1 MNHKV
6 FSKVGLFVCFAALTI
21 VSCTKKSEE
30 GANSSSSGAVV
41 GDTIKIGT
49 TFFRSGEV
57 ATFGQSTKKGV
68 DLAMEQFNAAG
79 GLNGKKVEVITYDDQ
94 SKPEEVSAVVTKLI
108 TQDNV
113 LAFIG
118 EVASRLSLVA
128 ADKAMQF
135 KTPMLSPSSTN
146 PAVTLKGEYVSRI
159 CFIDPFQGEVMAK
172 FATENLKAKTA
183 VVIRDVKQDYSVGLA
198 DFFIKA
204 FEAKGGKI
212 LTDISYQSGDTDFRA
227 QLTEVKGKNPD
238 VIFLPGYYGDVA
250 LIVQQA
256 RKLGIKKPV
265 LGGDGWE
272 SEDLLK
278 VAGKEALENTYYSN
292 HYAPDTKD
300 PAAQGFIQAFKAKYN
315 GETPDAMAALGFDAF
330 NVLVDAMKRA
340 KSLTREDVKNAL
352 IETKDFAAV
361 TGKITLDKDRNA
373 VKSAVVLKY
382 VDGKPTYFSTVN
394 P

>member
-1 MNHKV
+1 MNQKF
-6 FSKVGLFVCFAALTI
+6 FSKMVLLVSFSALAI
-21 VSCTKKSEE
+21 VSCTKKEQ
-30 GANSSSSGAVV
+30 AVQSGTATPS
-41 GDTIKIGT
+41 DKIVLGHFAALT
-49 TFFRSGEV
+49 GET

-68 DLAMEQFNAAG
+68 DLAMEQYNAAG
-79 GLNGKKVEVITYDDQ
+79 GFNGKQVEVITYDDQ
-94 SKPEEVSAVVTKLI
+94 SKPEEASAVVTKLI

-113 LAFIG
+113 LVVIG

-172 FATENLKAKTA
+172 FALENLKAKTA

-198 DFFIKA
+198 DFFTKA
-204 FEAKGGKI
+204 FLAKGGKI
-212 LTDISYQSGDTDFRA
+212 LTDISYQSGESDFRA
-227 QLTEVKGKNPD
+227 QLTEVKSKNPD

-256 RKLGIKKPV
+256 RKLGLKQPI

-278 VAGKEALENTYYSN
+278 VAGKTALENTYYSN

-300 PAAQGFIQAFKAKYN
+300 PGAQAFINSFKAKYN

-330 NVLVDAMKRA
+330 NVVMNAIKNA
-340 KSLTREDVKNAL
+340 KAVTREDIKNAL
-352 IETKDFAAV
+352 VQTKDFPAV

-373 VKSAVVLKY
+373 VKSAVVLKF
-382 VDGKPTYFSTVN
+382 VDGKATYFTTVN

>member
-1 MNHKV
+1 MNQKF
-6 FSKVGLFVCFAALTI
+6 FSKMALLVSFLALSI
-21 VSCTKKSEE
+21 VSCTKKEE
-30 GANSSSSGAVV
+30 ANQSGSPAV
-41 GDTIKIGT
+41 GDKIRIGHFAALT
-49 TFFRSGEV
+49 GEV

-68 DLAMEQFNAAG
+68 DLAQEQFNAAG
-79 GLNGKKVEVITYDDQ
+79 GLNGKMVEVITYDDQ

-113 LAFIG
+113 LALLG

-146 PAVTLKGEYVSRI
+146 PDVTKKGEYVSRI

-172 FATENLKAKTA
+172 FALENLKAKTA

-198 DFFIKA
+198 DFFTKA
-204 FEAKGGKI
+204 FVAKGGTI
-212 LTDISYQSGDTDFRA
+212 LSDISYQSGESDFRA
-227 QLTEVKGKNPD
+227 QLTEVKSKKPD
-238 VIFLPGYYGDVA
+238 IIFLPGYYGDVA

-256 RKLGIKKPV
+256 RKLGIKQPI

-278 VAGKEALENTYYSN
+278 VAGKAALENTYYSN

-300 PAAQGFIQAFKAKYN
+300 AGAQAFIKSFKEKYN

-330 NVLVDAMKRA
+330 NVLMNAMKNA
-340 KSLTREDVKNAL
+340 KELTREEIKNAL
-352 IETKDFAAV
+352 IATKDFPAV
-361 TGKITLDKDRNA
+361 TGRITLDENRNA
-373 VKSAVVLKY
+373 VKSAVVLKF
-382 VDGKPTYFSTVN
+382 VDGKATYFSTVD

>member
-1 MNHKV
+1 MNQKF
-6 FSKVGLFVCFAALTI
+6 FSKMVLLVSFSALAI
-21 VSCTKKSEE
+21 VSCTKKEE
-30 GANSSSSGAVV
+30 ANQSGSPVV
-41 GDTIKIGT
+41 GDKIKIGHYAALT
-49 TFFRSGEV
+49 GEV

-79 GLNGKKVEVITYDDQ
+79 GLNGKLVEVITYDDQ

-113 LAFIG
+113 LAILG

-146 PAVTLKGEYVSRI
+146 PAVTQKGEYVSRI

-172 FATENLKAKTA
+172 FAFENLKAKNA

-198 DFFIKA
+198 DFFTKA
-204 FEAKGGKI
+204 FLAKGGKI
-212 LTDISYQSGDTDFRA
+212 LSDISYQSGESDFRA
-227 QLTEVKGKNPD
+227 QLTEVKSKKPD
-238 VIFLPGYYGDVA
+238 IIFLPGYYGDVA

-256 RKLGIKKPV
+256 RKMGIKQPI

-278 VAGKEALENTYYSN
+278 VAGKAALENTYYSN

-300 PAAQGFIQAFKAKYN
+300 PGAQRFIQSFKEKYN
-315 GETPDAMAALGFDAF
+315 NETPDAMAALGFDAF
-330 NVLVDAMKRA
+330 NVMVNAMKNA
-340 KSLTREDVKNAL
+340 KELTREEIKNAL
-352 IETKDFAAV
+352 VATKDFQAV

-373 VKSAVVLKY
+373 VKSAVVLKF
-382 VDGKPTYFSTVN
+382 VDGKATYFSTVD

>member
-1 MNHKV
+1 MNQKF
-6 FSKVGLFVCFAALTI
+6 FSKVALFVSFSALAI
-21 VSCTKKSEE
+21 VSCTKKEE
-30 GANSSSSGAVV
+30 AAQSPAV
-41 GDTIKIGT
+41 GDVIKVGQFAALT
-49 TFFRSGEV
+49 GET
-57 ATFGQSTKKGV
+57 ATFGQSTNKGV
-68 DLAMEQFNAAG
+68 QLALEQFNAAG
-79 GLNGKKVEVITYDDQ
+79 GLNGKKVQVITYDDQ
-94 SKPEEVSAVVTKLI
+94 SKPEEASAVVTKLI

-146 PAVTLKGEYVSRI
+146 PAVTQKGEYVSRI

-172 FATENLKAKTA
+172 FSIENLKAKTA

-198 DFFIKA
+198 DFFTKA
-204 FEAKGGKI
+204 FTAKGGKI
-212 LTDISYQSGDTDFRA
+212 LTDTSYQSGDTDFRA
-227 QLTEVKGKNPD
+227 QLTEVKGLKPD

-256 RKLGIKKPV
+256 RKLGLKQPI

-278 VAGKEALENTYYSN
+278 VAGKTALENTYYSN

-300 PAAQGFIQAFKAKYN
+300 PAAQAFISSFKAKYE

-330 NVLVDAMKRA
+330 NVMMNAMKNA
-340 KSLTREDVKNAL
+340 KELTREEIKNAL
-352 IETKDFAAV
+352 VQTKDFPAV

-373 VKSAVVLKY
+373 VKSAVVLKF
-382 VDGKPTYFSTVN
+382 VDGKATYFSTVN

>member
-1 MNHKV
+1 MNQKF
-6 FSKVGLFVCFAALTI
+6 FSKVALVVSFFALAI
-21 VSCTKKSEE
+21 VSCTKKEE
-30 GANSSSSGAVV
+30 ASKSPALGDKILV
-41 GDTIKIGT
+41 GQFAALT
-49 TFFRSGEV
+49 GEV

-68 DLAMEQFNAAG
+68 ELAMDQFNETG

-113 LAFIG
+113 LAILG

-135 KTPMLSPSSTN
+135 KTPMISPSSTN
-146 PAVTLKGEYVSRI
+146 PAVTQKGDYIFRI

-172 FATENLKAKTA
+172 FARENLKAKTA
-183 VVIRDVKQDYSVGLA
+183 AVIRDVKQDYSVGLA
-198 DFFIKA
+198 DFFTKA
-204 FEAKGGKI
+204 FLAKGGKV
-212 LTDISYQSGDTDFRA
+212 LTDTSYQSGDSDFRA
-227 QLTEVKGKNPD
+227 QLTEVKSQNPD

-256 RKLGIKKPV
+256 RKLGLKQPI

-278 VAGKEALENTYYSN
+278 VAGKTALENTYYSN

-300 PAAQGFIQAFKAKYN
+300 SSAQSFIQSFKAKYD
-315 GETPDAMAALGFDAF
+315 GENPDAMAALGYDAF
-330 NVLVDAMKRA
+330 NVLMNAMKRA
-340 KSLTREDVKNAL
+340 KSLARDDIRAAIAETR
-352 IETKDFAAV
+352 DFPGV
-361 TGKITLDKDRNA
+361 TGKITLNAERNA

-382 VDGKPTYFSTVN
+382 VDGKPTYFATIQ

>member
-1 MNHKV
+1 MNQKV
-6 FSKVGLFVCFAALTI
+6 ISKLGLFVCFAALAI
-21 VSCTKKSEE
+21 VSCTKKEE
-30 GANSSSSGAVV
+30 GASSSNAVVV
-41 GDTIKIGT
+41 GDVIKLGHFAALT
-49 TFFRSGEV
+49 GEV

-94 SKPEEVSAVVTKLI
+94 SKPEEVSAVVTKMI

-113 LAFIG
+113 LGIIG

-146 PAVTLKGEYVSRI
+146 PAVTQKGEYVSRI

-172 FATENLKAKTA
+172 FAMENLKAKTA

-238 VIFLPGYYGDVA
+238 VVFLPGYYGDVA

-256 RKLGIKKPV
+256 RKLGIKKPI

-300 PAAQGFIQAFKAKYN
+300 PAAQSFIQAFKAKYN

-330 NVLVDAMKRA
+330 NVMMDAMKRA
-340 KSLTREDVKNAL
+340 KNLTREDLKNAL
-352 IETKDFAAV
+352 VETKDFAAV

-373 VKSAVVLKY
+373 VKSAVVLKF